1 MARIG
6 LILIPMSLAE
16 KMEPR
21 FRGLAMRLGSLYPGL
36 RYDLT
41 NAGLAVEPDTYAFAS
56 GLSALIWGFMG
67 LLFAVLAVKVR
78 AVSGPLM
85 IIGPVLGLLITWLLF
100 FFLHLYYPR
109 LLARSVAA
117 KIDRGLLFATRDML
131 IQVSSGIP
139 LFQVLA
145 NVADGDYGQMSAEMK
160 KAVNEVRSGAS
171 LSSALENM
179 ALRSQ
184 SKYLKKT
191 VWQLITAMRSGANLT
206 SALKGIIKLLV
217 DAQMRSVKAYN
228 AELNFI
234 VLIYLMVAAVLPTV
248 GTTVLVIFSVF
259 GVLGVTPEI
268 YTMLVLGGM
277 AMQCMIIGYV
287 YMRRPRLYEG

>member
-6 LILIPMSLAE
+6 LMLVPMSLAE
-16 KMEPR
+16 KLEVR
-21 FRGLAMRLGSLYPGL
+21 FRGMATRLSSVYPGL

-41 NAGLAVEPDTYAFAS
+41 NAGIAVEPDTYAFAS
-56 GLSALIWGFMG
+56 GLSAIIWGVMG
-67 LLFAVLAVKVR
+67 LLFAIVVVKVR
-78 AVSGPLM
+78 SVSGPLM
-85 IIGPVLGLLITWLLF
+85 VLAPLFGLLVTWLLF
-100 FFLHLYYPR
+100 FVMHLYYPR
-109 LLARSVAA
+109 LLANSVAA

-131 IQVSSGIP
+131 IQTSSGIP
-139 LFQVLA
+139 IFQVLA
-145 NVADGDYGQMSAEMK
+145 NVSDGDYGQVSAEMK
-160 KAVNEVRSGAS
+160 KAVNEVRSGTP
-171 LSSALENM
+171 LSAALENM

-191 VWQLITAMRSGANLT
+191 VWQLITAMRSGSNLT
-206 SALKGIIKLLV
+206 NALKGIIKLLV

-228 AELNFI
+228 AELNFV
-234 VLIYLMVAAVLPTV
+234 VLIYLLVAAVLPTV

-277 AMQCMIIGYV
+277 TMQCMIIGYV
-287 YMRRPRLYEG
+287 FMRRPRLYE

>member
-6 LILIPMSLAE
+6 LMLVPMSLAE
-16 KMEPR
+16 KLEVR
-21 FRGLAMRLGSLYPGL
+21 FRGMATRLSSVYPGL

-41 NAGLAVEPDTYAFAS
+41 NAGIAVEPDTYAFAS
-56 GLSALIWGFMG
+56 CLSAIIWGIMG
-67 LLFAVLAVKVR
+67 LLFAIVVVKVR
-78 AVSGPLM
+78 GVSGPLM
-85 IIGPVLGLLITWLLF
+85 VLAPLFGLLITWLLF
-100 FFLHLYYPR
+100 FVMHLYYPR
-109 LLARSVAA
+109 LLANSVAA

-131 IQVSSGIP
+131 IQTSSGIP
-139 LFQVLA
+139 IFQVLA
-145 NVADGDYGQMSAEMK
+145 NVSDGDYGQVSAEMK
-160 KAVNEVRSGAS
+160 KAVNEVRSGTP
-171 LSSALENM
+171 LSAALENM

-191 VWQLITAMRSGANLT
+191 VWQLITAMRSGSNLT
-206 SALKGIIKLLV
+206 NALKGIIKLLV

-228 AELNFI
+228 AELNFV
-234 VLIYLMVAAVLPTV
+234 VLIYLLVAAVLPTV

-277 AMQCMIIGYV
+277 TMQCMIIGYV
-287 YMRRPRLYEG
+287 FMRRPRLYE

>member
-6 LILIPMSLAE
+6 LMLVPMSLAE
-16 KMEPR
+16 KMEAR
-21 FRGLAMRLGSLYPGL
+21 FKGVATRLGSMYPGL

-41 NAGLAVEPDTYAFAS
+41 NAGLTVEPDTYALAS
-56 GLSALIWGFMG
+56 GLSALIWGMMG
-67 LLFAVLAVKVR
+67 LLFAIVVVKVR
-78 AVSGPLM
+78 AITGPLM
-85 IIGPVLGLLITWLLF
+85 IIAPVLGLFITWLLF
-100 FFLHLYYPR
+100 FILHLYYPR
-109 LLARSVAA
+109 LLTRSMAA

-131 IQVSSGIP
+131 IQTSSGIP

-145 NVADGDYGQMSAEMK
+145 NVADGDYGQVSSEMK
-160 KAVNEVRSGAS
+160 KAVNEVRSGAP
-171 LSSALENM
+171 LSAALENM

-191 VWQLITAMRSGANLT
+191 VWQLVTAMRSGANLT
-206 SALKGIIKLLV
+206 NAFKGIIKLLV
-217 DAQMRSVKAYN
+217 DNQMRSVKAYN

-234 VLIYLMVAAVLPTV
+234 VLIYLLVAAVLPTV

-287 YMRRPRLYEG
+287 HMRRPRLYE